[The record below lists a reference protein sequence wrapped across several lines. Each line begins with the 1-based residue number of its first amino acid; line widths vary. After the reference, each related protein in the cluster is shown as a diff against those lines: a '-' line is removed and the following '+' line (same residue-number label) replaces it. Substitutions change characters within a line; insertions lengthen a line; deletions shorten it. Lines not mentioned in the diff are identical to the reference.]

1 MLSQK
6 EIERRARK
14 SLASAKDRAEYLR
27 IWRARFALG
36 LPTRRESQ
44 QSMMQ
49 RRKAAQ
55 GAQ

>member
-14 SLASAKDRAEYLR
+14 SLANATTRAEYLR
-27 IWRARFALG
+27 IWRARCALG

-44 QSMMQ
+44 HSMMQ
-49 RRKAAQ
+49 RRRAAS
-55 GAQ
+55 